1 MKHLCDTNVFIALAV
16 EQHAYHCLAARW
28 FGNLGNED
36 TAAFCRATQNS
47 FLRLLTRKIAENYS
61 PLTNFQAWRVYDQ
74 LCSDDAVTFIPEPV
88 GIELFWR
95 KLASHST
102 ASPKVWMD
110 AYLAAFAIA
119 GGFRMVS
126 LDHDFRNFEAQGLD
140 LLLLN
145 P

>member
-1 MKHLCDTNVFIALAV
+1 MKNLCDTNVFIALAV
-16 EQHAYHCLAARW
+16 EQHTHHCLAARW
-28 FGNLGNED
+28 FNNLGDED

-47 FLRLLTRKIAENYS
+47 FLRLLTRKIADNYS
-61 PLTNFQAWRVYDQ
+61 PLTNLQAWQVYDQ
-74 LCSDDAVTFIPEPV
+74 LCSDDAVMLVPEPAD
-88 GIELFWR
+88 IEVFWR
-95 KLASHST
+95 KLARHST

-119 GGFRMVS
+119 GRFRMVT
-126 LDHDFRNFEAQGLD
+126 LDHDFKNFETHGLD